1 MAKMIKRKH
10 KYDRRRAIDCKL
22 ERRSGSNPE
31 YCKYII
37 TIAEKDGTVH
47 KEPAYGKDMQDA
59 LSRLMNIER
68 TVRIERQVERNPFF
82 VFLIWMAVMV
92 IPVVFTDLAY
102 TPWLILYMFVAFISI
117 FLIAGWWQSY
127 IEKGK

>member
-1 MAKMIKRKH
+1 MKRKH

-22 ERRSGSNPE
+22 ERRSKSNPE

-37 TIAEKDGTVH
+37 TICEKDGTVH

-68 TVRIERQVERNPFF
+68 TVKIERKMEKNPFIFF
-82 VFLIWMAVMV
+82 VIWMTVMAV
-92 IPVVFTDLAY
+92 PVFIHGDITY
-102 TPWLILYMFVAFISI
+102 TPWFILYMFVSFVLL
-117 FLIAGWWQSY
+117 FLGMGLWQNY
-127 IEKGK
+127 IDKGK